1 VGATGVSDDLHGDAA
16 TPAEERLLT
25 HLDDLR
31 RHPPE
36 PVAELASIIVR
47 SARWQL
53 VTRPYLL
60 AVGAL
65 AVSVAEAARVGMGRR
80 R

>member
-1 VGATGVSDDLHGDAA
+1 MSDDLHGDAA

-36 PVAELASIIVR
+36 PAAELASMVVR
-47 SARWQL
+47 SARWQRSA
-53 VTRPYLL
+53 RPYLL

-65 AVSVAEAARVGMGRR
+65 AMSVAEGTRVAVGARR
-80 R
+80 

>member
-1 VGATGVSDDLHGDAA
+1 VNDDPHGDAA

-36 PVAELASIIVR
+36 PAGELASIVVR
-47 SARWQL
+47 SARWQRAA
-53 VTRPYLL
+53 RPYLL

-65 AVSVAEAARVGMGRR
+65 AMSVAEGTRVAVGARR
-80 R
+80 

>member
-1 VGATGVSDDLHGDAA
+1 MNDDPHGDAA
-16 TPAEERLLT
+16 TPAEARLLT

-36 PVAELASIIVR
+36 PAGELASIVMR
-47 SARWQL
+47 SARWQRAA
-53 VTRPYLL
+53 RPYLL

-65 AVSVAEAARVGMGRR
+65 ALSVAEGARVAAGTRR
-80 R
+80 

>member
-1 VGATGVSDDLHGDAA
+1 VSDDLHDDAA
-16 TPAEERLLT
+16 TPAEERLLI

-36 PVAELASIIVR
+36 PMTELASIIVR

-53 VTRPYLL
+53 AARPYLL

-65 AVSVAEAARVGMGRR
+65 AMSVAEGTRVAVGARR
-80 R
+80 

>member
-1 VGATGVSDDLHGDAA
+1 VSDDPHGDAA
-16 TPAEERLLT
+16 TPAEEKLLT

-36 PVAELASIIVR
+36 PVAELASVVVR

-53 VTRPYLL
+53 AARPYLL

-65 AVSVAEAARVGMGRR
+65 AMSVAEGTRVATGTRR
-80 R
+80 

>member
-1 VGATGVSDDLHGDAA
+1 VSDYLHDDAA

-31 RHPPE
+31 RYPPE
-36 PVAELASIIVR
+36 PMAELASIIVR
-47 SARWQL
+47 SARWQAAA
-53 VTRPYLL
+53 RPYLL

-65 AVSVAEAARVGMGRR
+65 AMSVAEGTRVAMGARR
-80 R
+80 

>member
-1 VGATGVSDDLHGDAA
+1 VSDALHGDAD

-36 PVAELASIIVR
+36 PVAELASIVVR

-53 VTRPYLL
+53 AARPYLL

-65 AVSVAEAARVGMGRR
+65 AMSMAEGTRVAGGRR

>member
-1 VGATGVSDDLHGDAA
+1 VNDELHGDAA

-31 RHPPE
+31 GHPPE
-36 PVAELASIIVR
+36 PAGELASIVVR
-47 SARWQL
+47 RAQWQRAA
-53 VTRPYLL
+53 RPYIL

-65 AVSVAEAARVGMGRR
+65 ALSVAEGTRVAVGARR
-80 R
+80 

>member
-1 VGATGVSDDLHGDAA
+1 VNHDLHGDAA

-25 HLDDLR
+25 HLDELR

-36 PVAELASIIVR
+36 PAGDLASIVVR
-47 SARWQL
+47 SARWQRA
-53 VTRPYLL
+53 VRPYLL

-65 AVSVAEAARVGMGRR
+65 AMSVAEATRVAVGAGR
-80 R
+80 

>member
-1 VGATGVSDDLHGDAA
+1 VSDDLHNDAA

-25 HLDDLR
+25 HLEDLR

-36 PVAELASIIVR
+36 PVAELATLVVR

-53 VTRPYLL
+53 VARPYLL

-65 AVSVAEAARVGMGRR
+65 AMSVAEGTRVAAGARR
-80 R
+80 

>member
-1 VGATGVSDDLHGDAA
+1 MSDDLHDDAA

-36 PVAELASIIVR
+36 PAGELASLVVR
-47 SARWQL
+47 TARWQGAA
-53 VTRPYLL
+53 RPYLL

-65 AVSVAEAARVGMGRR
+65 AMSVAEGARVAAGARR
-80 R
+80 

>member
-1 VGATGVSDDLHGDAA
+1 MSDALHGDAD
-16 TPAEERLLT
+16 TPAEERLLA

-36 PVAELASIIVR
+36 PVAELASIVVR
-47 SARWQL
+47 SARWQMAA
-53 VTRPYLL
+53 RPYLV

-65 AVSVAEAARVGMGRR
+65 AMSMAEGAGVAGGRR

>member
-1 VGATGVSDDLHGDAA
+1 VNDNPDGDAA

-36 PVAELASIIVR
+36 PAGELASMVVR
-47 SARWQL
+47 RARWQRAA
-53 VTRPYLL
+53 RPYLL

-65 AVSVAEAARVGMGRR
+65 AMSVAEGTRVAAGVRR
-80 R
+80 